1 MIRAL
6 SFCLIIFSFSVVAE
20 SPYIIKLGSKVEW
33 APYHIDTRH
42 GSDGIAV
49 RAVACIMSRINQPFM
64 IHKRP
69 WKRAQEETKVGKL
82 DGFFSASK
90 NEKRDEYATLSNV
103 FLPQERI
110 FYTLKETINLPLEEY
125 TLEYIHEN
133 VNVGAR
139 YGSNTLHSLQEG
151 NYKIGATPQTQSQLL
166 KMLELGRVGAVL
178 ENSLVFPDLVQ
189 KMGKSMLDFYQ
200 VTQQKKNMGIYFGHQ
215 FLENYPD
222 FLEKFNQNVK
232 ACSLLNYS

>member
-6 SFCLIIFSFSVVAE
+6 SFCLVIFSFSVAAE

-33 APYHIDTRH
+33 VPYHLETPH

-49 RAVACIMSRINQPFM
+49 RALACIMSRINQPFV
-64 IHKRP
+64 IHKLP

-82 DGFFSASK
+82 DGFFSASR
-90 NEKRDEYATLSNV
+90 NEIRDGYATLSEV

-110 FYTLKETINLPLEEY
+110 FYTLKEKIRLPLEAY
-125 TLEYIHEN
+125 TIEYIKEN
-133 VNVGAR
+133 VSVGAR
-139 YGSNTLHSLQEG
+139 YGSNTLHSLKKE
-151 NYKIGATPQTQSQLL
+151 NYNIGAAPQTQSQLL
-166 KMLELGRVGAVL
+166 KMLELGRIGAVL

-200 VTQQKKNMGIYFGHQ
+200 VPQKKKNMGVYFGHQ
-215 FLENYPD
+215 FLTKHPD
-222 FLEKFNQNVK
+222 FLKKFNQNVQ
-232 ACSLLNYS
+232 ACSLLSYS